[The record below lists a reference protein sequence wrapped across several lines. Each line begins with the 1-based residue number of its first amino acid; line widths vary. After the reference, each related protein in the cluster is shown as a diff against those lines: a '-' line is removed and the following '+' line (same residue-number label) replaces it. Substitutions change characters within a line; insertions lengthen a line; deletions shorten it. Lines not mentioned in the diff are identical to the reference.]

1 MQQSSPTE
9 AVGGDLGVLACRLAS
24 RVVVRFAGPE
34 AGRFL
39 RSLLTND
46 LPSSSSSQQRYAP
59 TPNAPAR
66 APPPAYA
73 AMLTP
78 QGRFLYDLF
87 LYHPAPPSQL
97 LDRGEAQGQP
107 G

>member
-1 MQQSSPTE
+1 
-9 AVGGDLGVLACRLAS
+9 
-24 RVVVRFAGPE
+24 VVVRFAGPE